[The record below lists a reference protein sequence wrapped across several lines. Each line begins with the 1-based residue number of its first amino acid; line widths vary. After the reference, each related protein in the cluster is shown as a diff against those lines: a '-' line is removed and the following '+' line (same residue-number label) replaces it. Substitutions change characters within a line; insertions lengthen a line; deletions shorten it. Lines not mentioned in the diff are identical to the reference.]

1 MGRIRGEERNGP
13 SFEEERWK
21 RREKRMERG
30 CESTQG
36 SNQKRILL
44 PHPRESLVTCPK
56 RGKAWEM
63 PFQMLLCEEEGKW
76 SAF

>member
-1 MGRIRGEERNGP
+1 
-13 SFEEERWK
+13 
-21 RREKRMERG
+21 MERG